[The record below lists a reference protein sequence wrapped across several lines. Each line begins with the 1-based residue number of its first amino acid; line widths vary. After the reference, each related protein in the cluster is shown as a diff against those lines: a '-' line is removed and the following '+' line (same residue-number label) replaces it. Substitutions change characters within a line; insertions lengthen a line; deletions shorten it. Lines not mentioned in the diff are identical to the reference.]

1 MTVWLLLTAQS
12 SCKLACTLCLC
23 NTFVKT
29 NAMVQL
35 HAPKST
41 CYYLIGIIFFFNFI
55 DYPFALCVNFNSWE
69 GISMMRENKIFEYN
83 CQNKSQPSTCR
94 HGFFTG
100 FKLLQKWQY
109 SYHRIPFLKIY
120 LKNHELEIKSKYECS
135 LFRNSTF
142 ASLGCDWGADR
153 TQQWVQTEQPPPQ
166 EPPVQH
172 YPAPPYTH
180 ANGAVQR
187 AVHGCADVKQM
198 STHCSYTTGLFRHAR
213 DSVL

>member
-1 MTVWLLLTAQS
+1 MFLHLKQKNGLTLWLSGFYLLLSPPVNSPAV
-12 SCKLACTLCLC
+12 LASAIPLWKQMPWY
-23 NTFVKT
+23 NYMHRK
-29 NAMVQL
+29 AS
-35 HAPKST
+35 A
-41 CYYLIGIIFFFNFI
+41 IILLALFFFTFI
-55 DYPFALCVNFNSWE
+55 DCPFALCVNFNSCE

-120 LKNHELEIKSKYECS
+120 LKNNELEIKCKYECCP
-135 LFRNSTF
+135 FRNSTF

-153 TQQWVQTEQPPPQ
+153 TQQWVQTEQRQPQ

-172 YPAPPYTH
+172 YPAPTPTHMEPYSPL
-180 ANGAVQR
+180 
-187 AVHGCADVKQM
+187 CAAALM
-198 STHCSYTTGLFRHAR
+198 
-213 DSVL
+213 